1 MLIRWNFSAW
11 SVGPIHHH
19 MLSDADTWMWL
30 ADLILGLH
38 AAFILFVVGGQVLI
52 VAGWALG
59 WAWPRHRLFRLLH
72 LLAIGFVMLETW
84 LGIICPLTALENIL
98 RTASGAVTYGN
109 GFIRYW
115 LHPLIFYSAPNW
127 VFTLIYTVFTGFVA
141 LTWFIYPP
149 RRKL

>member
-1 MLIRWNFSAW
+1 MS
-11 SVGPIHHH
+11 
-19 MLSDADTWMWL
+19 SDADVWMWL

-38 AAFILFVVGGQVLI
+38 AIFILFVVGGQILI
-52 VAGWALG
+52 VAGWVLG
-59 WAWPRHRLFRLLH
+59 WTWPRHRLFRLLH
-72 LLAIGFVMLETW
+72 LLAIGFVMLEAW
-84 LGIICPLTALENIL
+84 LGFICPLTALENIL
-98 RTASGAVTYGN
+98 RTAAGAVTYGN

-115 LHPLIFYSAPNW
+115 LHQLIFYTAPSW